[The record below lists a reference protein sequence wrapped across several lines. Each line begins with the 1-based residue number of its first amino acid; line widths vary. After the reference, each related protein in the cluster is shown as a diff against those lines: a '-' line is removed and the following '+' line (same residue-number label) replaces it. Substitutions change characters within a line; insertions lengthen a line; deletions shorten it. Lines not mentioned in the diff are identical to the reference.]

1 MINDITENKLD
12 MNTTNNNSK
21 NNNQNNLPRIYPKG
35 YLKEQIKL
43 IYEKGLPKGYY
54 TGISNLDDV
63 FRLDKQRV
71 ITVTGVPNCG
81 KSEFV
86 DFLVTVYNK
95 LYGFKTEYF
104 SPENQPL
111 RLHLSKLISKY
122 MNKSLNELSPEEIDT
137 ATDYI
142 ANNFFFCNYNKI
154 KTLDDIEGEV
164 EMLSSSNQ
172 VDILVLDAYN
182 KIESTR
188 GANESETEFIG
199 KVLDRLCEMA
209 IKYNIMIILVAHPH
223 KMEWKSNDKVPPCPT
238 AYQING
244 SAHFFNKSDYV
255 LAVHRDREEENETV
269 TIRVDK
275 VKFSHY
281 GTQGK
286 CYLRYDVDS
295 GNYYNAPDK
304 FDFDEESEYKP
315 IPFALPE
322 LPKKKEP
329 LDVVVSLY
337 SGSADNIGTD
347 VCLKDFLLT
356 DKHKDIVEHI
366 RTGKTSEER
375 KEIKSKLSH
384 KIPSVTVSG
393 RFSKRGK
400 DYLLSSSG
408 LMAIDIDLKDNMDI
422 INQVPDIL
430 KTLPYVAYYGKSVSG
445 DGYFAII
452 PIENTNHFKQH
463 FYAIEEEMKS
473 LGIVIDKACKDV
485 TRLRYASYDENYFYN
500 PNATTYYW
508 EKDETVEIKKVD
520 KDKVR
525 KTDFIQT
532 SKMSDK
538 EMVERQ
544 LDYLKNNHL
553 SIPDDYD
560 TWFKTAMALYSG
572 FGENGRGYFHE
583 FSKLSYKYNET
594 ECNQQ
599 YDNVISHYDSNN
611 DITLGTLV
619 HIINE
624 TKNKD
629 IKKCA

>member
-1 MINDITENKLD
+1 MKKIVYKGF
-12 MNTTNNNSK
+12 
-21 NNNQNNLPRIYPKG
+21 LPKIYPMG
-35 YLKEQIKL
+35 YLKERIKS
-43 IYEKGLPKGYY
+43 IREKGLPKGYF
-54 TGISNLDDV
+54 TGVTNLDKI
-63 FRLDKQRV
+63 FRLDKQRL

-95 LYGFKTEYF
+95 LYGLKTLYY
-104 SPENQPL
+104 SPENQPVE
-111 RLHLSKLISKY
+111 LHISKLISKY
-122 MNKSLNELSPEEIDT
+122 TNKSLGELSSDEIDT
-137 ATDYI
+137 AVDYI
-142 ANNFFFCNYNKI
+142 CKNFFFCNYDKI
-154 KTLDDIEGEV
+154 KTLDDIEKQV
-164 EMLSSSNQ
+164 EHQSSSNQ
-172 VDILVLDAYN
+172 LDVLVIDAYN
-182 KIESTR
+182 KIELEKGS
-188 GANESETEFIG
+188 NEIETEFIS
-199 KVLDRLCEMA
+199 KILDRLCEMS
-209 IKYNIMIILVAHPH
+209 IKYNIMVILVAHPR
-223 KMEWKSNDKVPPCPT
+223 KMEWKSNDRVPQCPT
-238 AYQING
+238 AYDING
-244 SAHFFNKSDYV
+244 SANFYNKSDFV

-295 GNYYNAPDK
+295 GNYYNAPDL
-304 FDFDEESEYKP
+304 FDFDEKSEYKP

-356 DKHKDIVEHI
+356 DKYRNIVEQI

-408 LMAIDIDLKDNMDI
+408 LMAIDIDLKDNKDI

-452 PIENTNHFKQH
+452 PIENPKHLKQH
-463 FYAIEEEMKS
+463 FFAIEEEMNS

-508 EKDETVEIKKVD
+508 EKDETVEGKKID

-532 SKMSDK
+532 STMSDK

-544 LDYLKNNHL
+544 LNYLRNNHL
-553 SIPDDYD
+553 SIADDYG
-560 TWFKTAMALYSG
+560 TWFKTGMALYSG

-583 FSKLSYKYNET
+583 FSKLSYKYDEA

-599 YDNVISHYDSNN
+599 YDNIISHYDNNN
-611 DITLGTLV
+611 DITLGTLI
-619 HIINE
+619 HIVNE
-624 TKNKD
+624 TKNKE

>member
-1 MINDITENKLD
+1 MKKIVYKGF
-12 MNTTNNNSK
+12 
-21 NNNQNNLPRIYPKG
+21 LPKIYPMG
-35 YLKEQIKL
+35 YLKERIKS
-43 IYEKGLPKGYY
+43 IREKGLPKGYF
-54 TGISNLDDV
+54 TGVTNLDKI
-63 FRLDKQRV
+63 FRLDKQRL

-95 LYGFKTEYF
+95 LYGLKTLYY
-104 SPENQPL
+104 SPENQPVE
-111 RLHLSKLISKY
+111 LHISKLISKY
-122 MNKSLNELSPEEIDT
+122 TNKSLGELSSDEIDT
-137 ATDYI
+137 AVDYI
-142 ANNFFFCNYNKI
+142 CKNFFFCNYDKI
-154 KTLDDIEGEV
+154 KTLDDIEKQV
-164 EMLSSSNQ
+164 EHQSSSNQ
-172 VDILVLDAYN
+172 LDVLVIDAYN
-182 KIESTR
+182 KIELEKGS
-188 GANESETEFIG
+188 NEMETEFIS
-199 KVLDRLCEMA
+199 KILDRLCEMS
-209 IKYNIMIILVAHPH
+209 IKYNIMVILVAHPR
-223 KMEWKSNDKVPPCPT
+223 KMEWKSNDRVPQCPT
-238 AYQING
+238 AYDING
-244 SAHFFNKSDYV
+244 SANFYNKSDFV

-295 GNYYNAPDK
+295 GNYYNAPDL
-304 FDFDEESEYKP
+304 FDFDEKSEYKP

-356 DKHKDIVEHI
+356 DKYRNIVEQI

-408 LMAIDIDLKDNMDI
+408 LMAIDIDLKDNKDI
-422 INQVPDIL
+422 INQVPEIL
-430 KTLPYVAYYGKSVSG
+430 KTLPYVTYYGKSISG
-445 DGYFAII
+445 DGYFAVV
-452 PIENTNHFKQH
+452 PIENPNHFKQH
-463 FYAIEEEMKS
+463 FYAIEEEMLS
-473 LGIVIDKACKDV
+473 LGIVVDKACKDI
-485 TRLRYASYDENYFYN
+485 TRLRYASYDENHYYN
-500 PNATTYYW
+500 PDATTYYW
-508 EKDETVEIKKVD
+508 EKDEDVKNKNVD
-520 KDKVR
+520 KDRVR
-525 KTDFIQT
+525 KTDFIQAST
-532 SKMSDK
+532 MSDK

-544 LDYLKNNHL
+544 LDYLRTNHL
-553 SIPDDYD
+553 SIPDDYN
-560 TWFKTAMALYSG
+560 TWFQTAMALHSG

-583 FSKLSYKYNET
+583 FSKLSYKYDEA

-599 YDNVISHYDSNN
+599 YDNIISHYDNN
-611 DITLGTLV
+611 NEITLGTLI

-624 TKNKD
+624 TKEKGL
-629 IKKCA
+629 KQCA